1 MIKPVTFLNILFVV
15 VLYLMGVVYGS
26 FLLSIVIGALLTI
39 ATSKSYSFLLKKLRS
54 PIMVSSI
61 LTTALALTL
70 FGPMLYFLFQIIMH
84 SNTFNP
90 IFLEKVRIMLM
101 QTVSAM
107 NIDARVKEF
116 AIDSIYTLKYDF
128 YVGKINDILSKIG
141 QNSLTFFANV
151 VVILVFYFFANLYGR
166 KILGFIKRVLPLK
179 ATDSE
184 LIFSEVSQVMSIVM
198 YSTVVNAILQGAL
211 FAILIFFI
219 GYDPLFWGIA
229 FAFCSLVP
237 VVGAALLWVPIAMYE
252 LSIGHSGNALLV
264 AGYTVIVISVVADT
278 FIKPVVIEFINK
290 KISKTKTDINSLLI
304 FFAVIAG
311 MSAFGFWGI
320 ILGPAA
326 TALFIS
332 ILKIYD
338 RLKIEEEIAN
348 RRAMKMEENNAAQ
361 GEQI

>member
-1 MIKPVTFLNILFVV
+1 MIKPVTFLNVLFVV

-39 ATSKSYSFLLKKLRS
+39 ATSKSYSLLLKRLRS

-61 LTTALALTL
+61 LTATLALTL
-70 FGPMLYFLFQIIMH
+70 FGPMLYFLFQVIMH
-84 SNTFNP
+84 ANGFNP
-90 IFLEKVRIMLM
+90 EVLEKGRLMLM
-101 QTVSAM
+101 QTVSSM
-107 NIDARVKEF
+107 HIDGRIKGF
-116 AIDSIYTLKYDF
+116 FIDSIYNLRYDF
-128 YVGKINDILSKIG
+128 YVGKINDILSKVG

-179 ATDSE
+179 SADSE

-198 YSTVVNAILQGAL
+198 YSTLLNAILQGLL
-211 FAILIFFI
+211 FSIVIYYI
-219 GYDPLFWGIA
+219 GYNPIFWGIA
-229 FAFCSLVP
+229 FAFCSLIP
-237 VVGAALLWVPIAMYE
+237 VIGAMLLWLPISIYE
-252 LSIGHSGNALLV
+252 LSIGNSTSALIV
-264 AGYTVIVISVVADT
+264 AVYTIIMISVIADT
-278 FIKPVVIEFINK
+278 FIKPVIIEFINK

-348 RRAMKMEENNAAQ
+348 RKAQKLEESALLQ
-361 GEQI
+361 GDQI